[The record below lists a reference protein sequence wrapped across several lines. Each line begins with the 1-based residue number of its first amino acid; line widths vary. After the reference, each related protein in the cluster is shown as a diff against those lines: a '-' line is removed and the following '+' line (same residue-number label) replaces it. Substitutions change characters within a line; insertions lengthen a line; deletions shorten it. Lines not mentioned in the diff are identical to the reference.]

1 MSTTIRSAK
10 TTPASWDAFADIDA
24 FVDAVLAELARMA
37 AVRPRRKGR
46 PPKEPLAGAE
56 LRKAIMAIW
65 CVAFCGVPWRAIG
78 RLCDIP
84 FATLFTLFARWTRL
98 GLWRRLLGR
107 LTLAWRRACGDT
119 PMPSAVVIDSRTC
132 RSAPTCFAR
141 GVDGGKRI
149 RGIKLQ
155 LAVDKHGLPRAID
168 VTPGN
173 VHDARGIL
181 PVLRQLAKQGFR
193 GPALGDL
200 GYRGQRLARAG
211 AALGITVEA
220 VAGGRGGAFIPQGIR
235 WVVERSFAW
244 LSRYRRLNTIVE
256 RSKAHLV
263 ALVEIAFISILSRRL
278 TRLQTQACPASALQ
292 TDT

>member
-65 CVAFCGVPWRAIG
+65 CVAFCGVQWRAIG
-78 RLCDIP
+78 RLSDIP

-155 LAVDKHGLPRAID
+155 LAVDKHGLPLAIRRGTST
-168 VTPGN
+168 TPGASSPFCAN
-173 VHDARGIL
+173 SPSRAFAAPPWATSATAASAWHAPGRR
-181 PVLRQLAKQGFR
+181 LRSR
-193 GPALGDL
+193 S
-200 GYRGQRLARAG
+200 RRWRAG
-211 AALGITVEA
+211 AAA
-220 VAGGRGGAFIPQGIR
+220 P
-235 WVVERSFAW
+235 S
-244 LSRYRRLNTIVE
+244 SR
-256 RSKAHLV
+256 K
-263 ALVEIAFISILSRRL
+263 
-278 TRLQTQACPASALQ
+278 ASAGWWSGPSLGSAAIAG
-292 TDT
+292 